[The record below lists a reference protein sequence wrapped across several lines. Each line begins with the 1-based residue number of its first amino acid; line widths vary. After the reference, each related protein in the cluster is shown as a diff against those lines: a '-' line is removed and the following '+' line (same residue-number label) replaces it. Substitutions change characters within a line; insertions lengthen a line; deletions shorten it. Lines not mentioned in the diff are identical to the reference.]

1 MSQKGL
7 LLAGGV
13 AAVAAAAAVAFV
25 VTRGHGRPQHPH
37 PAHADKPDRG
47 VQLGL
52 APVQAMMNAPEGATP
67 CETAFNAIHA
77 EQETA
82 RAKGL
87 PSVFR
92 KVAPKDEFLRL
103 CANLP
108 ADIQP
113 CVAPRY
119 ALHHHQECMDKRP
132 PSGALKGM
140 FEMVPTHDPIEQ
152 ANQRAL
158 FGQAS
163 REPGAAEPPEPQSP
177 NLESLPGEPVPSPQ

>member
-1 MSQKGL
+1 MSQKGI
-7 LLAGGV
+7 LLASGV

-25 VTRGHGRPQHPH
+25 VTRGHGRPRHPH
-37 PAHADKPDRG
+37 PHAATRPDRD

-52 APVQAMMNAPEGATP
+52 APVQAMMNAPEGKTP
-67 CETAFNAIHA
+67 CETAYNAIEA
-77 EQETA
+77 EQKTA

-92 KVAPKDEFLRL
+92 KVAPRGEFLAL

-108 ADIQP
+108 EDAQR
-113 CVAPRY
+113 CFAPRY
-119 ALHHHQECMDKRP
+119 ASLHRTECNDKRP

-140 FEMVPTHDPIEQ
+140 FEMIPTHDPIEQ

-163 REPGAAEPPEPQSP
+163 REPGAAEPPEPLSP
-177 NLESLPGEPVPSPQ
+177 ETESLPGERVPEP